1 MKKENRIATAIIL
14 AIVAIVCLVF
24 VIKEAVENRQ
34 SNPFEKVSDTIP
46 NNELNYD

>member
-14 AIVAIVCLVF
+14 ALVAIVCLVF
-24 VIKEAVENRQ
+24 VIKEAMENRQ
-34 SNPFEKVSDTIP
+34 FNPFEKVSNTIP